1 MSDTLY
7 KTAKATVPNITEAK
21 EKTRFFISKNAILS
35 TICIMILF
43 VIHVYC
49 ESSKSP
55 FAYPHLNVAL
65 NICFILHT
73 ILTKVVMLPC
83 LVLIF
88 TCLAL
93 LLNFKKVN
101 IAFVTPVTSNVFS
114 Q

>member
-43 VIHVYC
+43 VMHVYC
-49 ESSKSP
+49 ESSKGP
-55 FAYPHLNVAL
+55 FTYPHLNVAL

-73 ILTKVVMLPC
+73 ILTKVVMLPR